1 MEPSRRG
8 RSMVAVNGV
17 KAAKS
22 KGFRI
27 PDKIAVITFE
37 GTDYDGAGIRA
48 KLNVNFRYFSEIQ
61 SAIAED
67 NTNGLKVAE
76 LFGDLVLISWNLEDD
91 AGDPIPANAEGM
103 TMIPV
108 ELVNLMVGNWAEAVS
123 DIPDPL
129 EKTSSDLNT
138 LAQLSTAMENP
149 LENPGS

>member
-1 MEPSRRG
+1 
-8 RSMVAVNGV
+8 MVAVNGV

-27 PDKIAVITFE
+27 PDKVAVITFE
-37 GTDYDGAGIRA
+37 GTDYDGAEIRA

-76 LFGDLVLISWNLEDD
+76 LFGDHALISWNLEDN

-149 LENPGS
+149 SANPGS